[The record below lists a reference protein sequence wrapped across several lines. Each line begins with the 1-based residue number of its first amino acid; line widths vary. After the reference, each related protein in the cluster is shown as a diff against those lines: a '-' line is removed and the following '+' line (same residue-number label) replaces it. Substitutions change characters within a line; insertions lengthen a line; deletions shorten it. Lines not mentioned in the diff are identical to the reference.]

1 MFLEFYTMICD
12 LHSHSKTYGC
22 EMWGMCGRCQ
32 NLYLQSSREFNK
44 VKFQGFKNSMVFVRW
59 EWNGE

>member
-1 MFLEFYTMICD
+1 
-12 LHSHSKTYGC
+12 
-22 EMWGMCGRCQ
+22 MWGMCGRCQ